1 LDDVGTGIKKQMLC
15 PLLGTLGDPQICLT
29 YPHYQNRCY
38 ADGRGNVVD
47 QTLQA
52 RYCTSPR
59 WMLCPL
65 VKLRGI
71 DQIGKQLSVQPVE
84 PPPPASIPEAPPP
97 TATSPT
103 PPSGSGQG
111 FFRYLVLWLIVMA
124 VGSAAVVALLIG
136 TMAYQGDLSWPTYT
150 DGPRR
155 VQAAGMMPDLGR
167 SRLATFLFG
176 TPTSTAPAFPPA
188 EGTAAASGSL
198 RAVPT
203 FTPLSATATSAPAPK
218 DTATSTPPPTAKPT
232 LSTPIATFLPL
243 PANVEGSPVPTVV
256 PVESAPP
263 PLAITPATSPPT
275 RIVAPTIG
283 LDAPVVPVGWH
294 VEEQN
299 GQKVAVWD
307 VADYAAGWHKN
318 SAYPGAVGNTVL
330 SGHHNIK
337 GEVFRY
343 LVDLKV
349 GDPIYLYAGDRRYDY
364 VVRRTMIVKEKGE
377 PREKRLENA
386 RWIARSDDIRLTLV
400 TCWPYTNNT
409 HRVIIVALPK

>member
-1 LDDVGTGIKKQMLC
+1 
-15 PLLGTLGDPQICLT
+15 
-29 YPHYQNRCY
+29 
-38 ADGRGNVVD
+38 
-47 QTLQA
+47 
-52 RYCTSPR
+52 
-59 WMLCPL
+59 
-65 VKLRGI
+65 
-71 DQIGKQLSVQPVE
+71 
-84 PPPPASIPEAPPP
+84 
-97 TATSPT
+97 
-103 PPSGSGQG
+103 
-111 FFRYLVLWLIVMA
+111 LVLWLIVMA
-124 VGSAAVVALLIG
+124 VGSAAVVAMLVGVL
-136 TMAYQGDLSWPTYT
+136 AYRGNLSTPAYP

-155 VQAAGMMPDLGR
+155 AQAAGIVPALGR
-167 SRLATFLFG
+167 GRLATFFFG
-176 TPTSTAPAFPPA
+176 TPTPTIAPSLSPEA
-188 EGTAAASGSL
+188 TAADSL
-198 RAVPT
+198 GAAPT
-203 FTPLSATATSAPAPK
+203 FTPASATVTPLPLPTS
-218 DTATSTPPPTAKPT
+218 TATLTTAPTASRSPSTP
-232 LSTPIATFLPL
+232 LATFLPL

-256 PVESAPP
+256 PIDSSPASPET
-263 PLAITPATSPPT
+263 TPATSPPT

-299 GQKVAVWD
+299 GQKLAVWD

-349 GDPIYLYAGDRRYDY
+349 GDPIYLYAGDVRYDY

-386 RWIARSDDIRLTLV
+386 RWIAKSNDVRLTLV